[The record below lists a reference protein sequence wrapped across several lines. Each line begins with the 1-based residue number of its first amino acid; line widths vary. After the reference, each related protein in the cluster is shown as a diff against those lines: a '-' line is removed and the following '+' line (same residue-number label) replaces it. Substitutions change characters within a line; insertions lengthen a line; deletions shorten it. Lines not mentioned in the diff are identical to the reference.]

1 MYLGHVGIALA
12 VKGVRRDI
20 AFLVLLV
27 GTYASDWVDSGLCL
41 AGAYDRLG
49 MLSHSLP
56 AIAVLSAI
64 AIVAYGLHTRD
75 LTGGLVLAGVVISHM
90 LLDMITGYK
99 PTWPG
104 GPVLGLGLYAHP
116 VKDFLLETLVIVGGA
131 AIYGRSL
138 PARSRPWIDVALM
151 VGALILM
158 QGAVTLVRALTVA
171 LPKC

>member
-27 GTYASDWVDSGLCL
+27 ATYASDWIDSGLCL
-41 AGAYDRLG
+41 AGAYDPLG
-49 MLSHSLP
+49 MISHSLP
-56 AIAVLSAI
+56 AVAVLSAI
-64 AIVAYGLHTRD
+64 AVIAYGVRTRD
-75 LTGGLVLAGVVISHM
+75 LAGGLIVAGVVFSHI
-90 LLDMITGYK
+90 LLDFVTGYK

-104 GPVLGLGLYAHP
+104 GPVLGLGLYSHP
-116 VKDFLLETLVIVGGA
+116 VKDLVLESLIIILGVA
-131 AIYGRSL
+131 LYGRSL

-151 VGALILM
+151 AGTLILM
-158 QGAVTLVRALTVA
+158 QGAVTLVHALTVA

>member
-12 VKGVRRDI
+12 VKGARRDI

-27 GTYASDWVDSGLCL
+27 ATYASDWVDSGLCL

-56 AIAVLSAI
+56 AVAVLTAIAVA
-64 AIVAYGLHTRD
+64 AYGLHTRSV
-75 LTGGLVLAGVVISHM
+75 TGGLVVAGVVISHM

-116 VKDFLLETLVIVGGA
+116 VKDFLLESLLLVGGV

-138 PARSRPWIDVALM
+138 PARRQPWIDVALM
-151 VGALILM
+151 AGTLILM
-158 QGAVTLVRALTVA
+158 QAAVTVVRALTVD

>member
-20 AFLVLLV
+20 TFLVLLV
-27 GTYASDWVDSGLCL
+27 ATYASDWIDSGLCL
-41 AGAYDRLG
+41 AGAYDRQG
-49 MLSHSLP
+49 MISHSLP
-56 AIAVLSAI
+56 AVAVLSAI
-64 AIVAYGLHTRD
+64 AVMSYGLRTRD
-75 LTGGLVLAGVVISHM
+75 LAGGLIVAGVVFSHV
-90 LLDMITGYK
+90 LLDLVTGYK

-116 VKDFLLETLVIVGGA
+116 VQDFVLESLIIVVGVVV
-131 AIYGRSL
+131 YSRSL

-151 VGALILM
+151 GGALILM
-158 QGAVTLVRALTVA
+158 QGGVTLVRALTVA